1 MEPTSLRRRTP
12 LLTLRGLDPT
22 MLEVQSQDLLRRPLA
37 QIEPANV
44 LDLVALHEQPE
55 APRTLRSALASF
67 VQRVSGEIADIPGG
81 KPWLDFLEEFAPIE
95 GRQIPETFR
104 GWIARESE
112 RGSERAPERTRAVLA
127 EWATQQPE
135 PFALGAANTRVV
147 TVHHPPPAASSSA
160 PRERAPRAE
169 RAPAAPRPKAVS
181 SEDTER
187 RQWIT
192 ELVLERVAEAPE
204 AGLSEPVLLAGVK
217 HRAKELFPTLVPAD
231 VLSVLRELKAAG
243 RIRGSAG
250 RWASIRR
257 W

>member
-1 MEPTSLRRRTP
+1 
-12 LLTLRGLDPT
+12 

-37 QIEPANV
+37 QIEPANA
-44 LDLVALHEQPE
+44 LDLVALHELPE
-55 APRTLRSALASF
+55 APRTLKSALVAF

-81 KPWLDFLEEFAPIE
+81 RPWLDFLEEFAAF
-95 GRQIPETFR
+95 GGGQVPETFR

-112 RGSERAPERTRAVLA
+112 RGTERAPERTHAVLTSWSA
-127 EWATQQPE
+127 DEPI
-135 PFALGAANTRVV
+135 PFALGAAHTKVV
-147 TVHHPPPAASSSA
+147 TVHHPPPANSSSS
-160 PRERAPRAE
+160 PRERVPRAE
-169 RAPAAPRPKAVS
+169 RAAPTPRLKAVS
-181 SEDTER
+181 SADTER

-192 ELVLERVAEAPE
+192 DLVLERVAEAPE

-217 HRAKELFPTLVPAD
+217 YRAKELFPTMVPAD
-231 VLSVLRELKAAG
+231 VLSVLRELKTAG

>member
-1 MEPTSLRRRTP
+1 
-12 LLTLRGLDPT
+12 

-37 QIEPANV
+37 QIEPPNV
-44 LDLVALHEQPE
+44 LDLIALHELPE
-55 APRTLRSALASF
+55 SPKALKNALAAF
-67 VQRVSGEIADIPGG
+67 VQRVSGEIVDIPGG
-81 KPWLDFLEEFAPIE
+81 KPWLDFLEEFAVIN
-95 GRQIPETFR
+95 GKHVPETFR
-104 GWIARESE
+104 ACIAREAE
-112 RGSERAPERTRAVLA
+112 RGEARAPERTRAVVA
-127 EWATQQPE
+127 HWALEE
-135 PFALGAANTRVV
+135 PLPFLLGAANTRFV
-147 TVHHPPPAASSSA
+147 TVHHPPPASSPNASS

-169 RAPAAPRPKAVS
+169 RAAAAPKPKAATTDDS
-181 SEDTER
+181 ER

-192 ELVLERVAEAPE
+192 DMVLERVAEAPE

-217 HRAKELFPTLVPAD
+217 HRAKDLFPTLVPAD